1 MTNEMAFNTYWS
13 YMIMSTAFIPRWPL
27 ILGII
32 TFTNWMINNSLNQ
45 KVQVNQ
51 NMIVLSFYG

>member
-1 MTNEMAFNTYWS
+1 MAFNTYWS